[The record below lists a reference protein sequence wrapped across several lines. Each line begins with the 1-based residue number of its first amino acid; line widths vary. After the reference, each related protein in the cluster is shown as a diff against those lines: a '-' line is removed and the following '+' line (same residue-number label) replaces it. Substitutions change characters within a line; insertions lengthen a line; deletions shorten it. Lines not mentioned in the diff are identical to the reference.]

1 MPTSIFCREYERL
14 AEHRF
19 FADRLPATGGFVLS
33 PEEVAAPSWMPR
45 VHLADPHV
53 GPRGDT
59 LVCIFLRGGADG
71 LNLVVPHGDEAY
83 YARRPTLAI
92 PRPDDRGAGARAID
106 LDGFFGL
113 HPALTSFQALYTA
126 GHLALIQ
133 AVGAPD
139 ESRSHFAAQAL
150 MERGVAP
157 EGYTGWLARHLLTL
171 DTDNDSPLRAVSLG
185 DLLPL
190 SLLGPVN
197 AAVLP
202 SIERERLRAEPGYRA
217 AYVQTLQ
224 ALYAQ
229 EADEL
234 LAASARQTLEMVRLL
249 RQVEAK
255 TYRPR
260 GRAYPAHPFGQA
272 LSAVARL
279 IQADVGVEVACI
291 DLGGWDTHAAQGGV
305 EGIMARQLT
314 LLAEGLAA
322 FYEDI
327 LPQVDSVT
335 LVALSEFGRRVEE
348 NGSGGTDH
356 GHGNAMLLLGGQ
368 VRGGRVVTQWP
379 GLAPEQLV
387 GPGDLAITIDYRD
400 VLGEVVRQRLNN
412 PQLEVVFPGYAVVE
426 RGVVRAR

>member
-1 MPTSIFCREYERL
+1 MPSTIFCREYERL
-14 AEHRF
+14 AQHRF
-19 FADRLPATGGFVLS
+19 LAERLPSTGGFVLS
-33 PEEVAAPSWMPR
+33 PEEVAGPSWMPR
-45 VHLADPHV
+45 VHLADPQV

-71 LNLVVPHGDEAY
+71 LNMVVPHGDEAY
-83 YARRPTLAI
+83 YGRRPTLAI
-92 PRPDDRGAGARAID
+92 PRPDDRSAGARTLD

-113 HPALTSFQALYTA
+113 HPALTPLHELYTA
-126 GHLALIQ
+126 GHLALVH
-133 AVGAPD
+133 AAGAPD

-171 DTDNDSPLRAVSLG
+171 DTHNDSPLRAVSVG

-202 SIERERLRAEPGYRA
+202 SIERERLRAEPAQRV

-224 ALYAQ
+224 RLYAQ
-229 EADEL
+229 EGDAL
-234 LAASARQTLEMVRLL
+234 LEASARQTLEMVRLL
-249 RQVEAK
+249 RQVEARA
-255 TYRPR
+255 YQPR

-279 IQADVGVEVACI
+279 IQADVGVEVACV
-291 DLGGWDTHAAQGGV
+291 DLGGWDTHAAQGGA
-305 EGIMARQLT
+305 EGVMARQLT
-314 LLAEGLAA
+314 LLAQGLAA
-322 FYEDI
+322 FYDDI
-327 LPQVDSVT
+327 LPQADGVT

-356 GHGNAMLLLGGQ
+356 GHGNVMLLLGGA
-368 VRGGRVVTQWP
+368 VNGGRVVTQWP

-400 VLGEVVRQRLNN
+400 VLGEVVRRRLNN
-412 PQLEVVFPGYAVVE
+412 TGLGVVFPAYSVVE
-426 RGVVRAR
+426 RGVVRPR